1 MSPARPPQPVLR
13 AALWMLGAVV
23 SLIAIAIAGKELTP
37 ELSLFEIIFFRNAL
51 CLVFLAP
58 FLLAAPVNRCRTRR
72 PGRHLLRSIV
82 HFGAQ
87 AAWFYGLT
95 RLPLGE
101 VIALEFTSP
110 VWTALLA
117 ALILREP
124 LGRRRGLGIL
134 LGFTGVLVILR
145 PGAAIVDPA
154 AFAVLLCAAGFALM
168 HVLTRTLAA
177 SEHPLT
183 ILFWMNLVQLP
194 IALALAVA
202 EWTAP
207 SPALW
212 PWLLVVGLSGLAN
225 HYCFARAFA
234 LADAGAVAPVDFVR
248 LPLSILVGFLL
259 YAEAIDVFVLIGAVV
274 IFFGNRLNLSAGG
287 SSRTRERHGA
297 SRSD

>member
-1 MSPARPPQPVLR
+1 MSAARPPQPVLR
-13 AALWMLGAVV
+13 AAIWMMGAVV
-23 SLIAIAIAGKELTP
+23 SLIAIAIAGKQLSP
-37 ELSLFEIIFFRNAL
+37 EMSLFEIIFFRNAL
-51 CLVFLAP
+51 CLVLLAP
-58 FLLAAPVNRCRTRR
+58 LLLAAPVNRCRTRR
-72 PGRHLLRSIV
+72 PGGHLLRSIV

-87 AAWFYGLT
+87 AAWFYGLA

-117 ALILREP
+117 AVILRES
-124 LGRRRGLGIL
+124 LGRRRVIGVL
-134 LGFTGVLVILR
+134 LGFGGVLVILR

-154 AFAVLLCAAGFALM
+154 AFAVLFSAGGFALM

-194 IALALAVA
+194 VALALALP
-202 EWTAP
+202 EWTNP
-207 SPALW
+207 SLALW
-212 PWLLVVGLSGLAN
+212 PWLLVVGVSGLAN

-248 LPLSILVGFLL
+248 LPLSILVGYLL
-259 YAEAIDVFVLIGAVV
+259 YAEAIDVFVVAGAVV
-274 IFFGNRLNLSAGG
+274 IFCGNRLNLTAGG
-287 SSRTRERHGA
+287 SIRTQERLRAPKG
-297 SRSD
+297 D